1 MALTEFTLDQEESW
15 TLDTAQCNEYQNELN
30 AILDVSN
37 GLQHLATRISMLEES
52 VNLQF
57 PQLASRCV
65 MGAAPE
71 LIWLAERDEPVA
83 AYFQWYS
90 VSAKSLLQ
98 MVLALRRLTS
108 KECPAE
114 SEYRAAFDSLVTYRD
129 KVGAH
134 AAWAQNRRQGDNRAD
149 KLSSSLP
156 FGLCNGLLVAV
167 PVQFDVIESGD
178 KPPTESKL
186 QRWSITDVHRQL
198 SARYHFLRQNRKRS
212 PEFEIGSL
220 LTGIAGIE
228 LSSGF
233 DRRTNAPPE

>member
-1 MALTEFTLDQEESW
+1 MTLTEFTLDQEESW

-65 MGAAPE
+65 MGASPE
-71 LIWLAERDEPVA
+71 LIWIDERDEPVA

-90 VSAKSLLQ
+90 VSAKNLLE
-98 MVLALRRLTS
+98 MVLALRKRTS
-108 KECPAE
+108 EKCPTNAQ
-114 SEYRAAFDSLVTYRD
+114 YLAAFDPLVTYRD

-134 AAWAQNRRQGDNRAD
+134 AAWTQNSRQSDNRAD
-149 KLSSSLP
+149 KRSSSLP

-167 PVQFDVIESGD
+167 PLQFVVIESGN
-178 KPPTESKL
+178 KPPTKCKL
-186 QRWSITDVHRQL
+186 QAWSITDVHRQL
-198 SARYHFLRQNRKRS
+198 TSRYHFFRQNRKRS
-212 PEFEIGSL
+212 PGFEIGSRVA
-220 LTGIAGIE
+220 GVAGIE

-233 DRRTNAPPE
+233 GRRADAPPE